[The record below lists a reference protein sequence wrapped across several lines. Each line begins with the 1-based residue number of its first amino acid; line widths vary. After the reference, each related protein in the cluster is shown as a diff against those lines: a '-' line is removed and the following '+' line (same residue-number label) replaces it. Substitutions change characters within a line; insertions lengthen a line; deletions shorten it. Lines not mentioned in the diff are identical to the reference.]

1 MAHYVFINQYFWPDE
16 AATAQLL
23 DDLTEDLAN
32 TGHDISVICGRAR
45 YTSGERLAAGVDERK
60 GVKIIRVNGTDL
72 GREGL
77 FRRIVDMITFLFFLA
92 CKIWSMKR
100 PEVLI
105 AMSSPPLLG
114 TLAVL
119 CGRFRGFRV
128 VLWVQDIHPEIAERL
143 QVVRNKLVLCLLH
156 FNAQLADRG
165 CHGIVVPGWDMK
177 RFLETNRKLNNPI
190 EVIPNWADLAALRSV
205 AEIGAEAVR
214 REQQLSSKFVL
225 MYSGNLG
232 FAHDQD
238 VLLELIAH
246 CEQEVKDFKF
256 VLVGS
261 SSRHQQFLARIQG
274 SGLKQWLSLPGQ
286 PRNRLGAVLAT
297 ADANVVSQLPASDG
311 LLMPSKFYGIVAVGR
326 PVIFI
331 GSRTSE
337 IGRAVAENN
346 LGAVLP
352 PDPHRDDFESAVKV
366 IRMQRASPQ
375 TEIKIRAWADVHA
388 SREVRTREFNQALK
402 RFSKC

>member
-1 MAHYVFINQYFWPDE
+1 MAHYVFINQFFWPDE

-32 TGHDISVICGRAR
+32 IGHDISVICGRAR
-45 YTSGERLAAGVDERK
+45 YTAGERLASGVDERK

-77 FRRIVDMITFLFFLA
+77 FRRVVDMITFFFFLA
-92 CKIWSMKR
+92 CKILSMKR

-119 CGRFRGFRV
+119 CGRLRGFRV

-143 QVVRNKLVLCLLH
+143 RIVRNKPVLSLLH

-177 RFLETNRKLNNPI
+177 HFLETNRKLNKPI
-190 EVIPNWADLAALRSV
+190 EVIPNWADLAALRSG
-205 AEIGAEAVR
+205 AEVGAEAVR
-214 REQQLSSKFVL
+214 RKQQLSSKFVL

-232 FAHDQD
+232 VAHDQE
-238 VLLELIAH
+238 LLLKLSAY
-246 CEQEVKDFKF
+246 CEREIENFIF

-261 SSRHQQFLARIQG
+261 ASRHEEFLARMHRA
-274 SGLKQWLSLPGQ
+274 GLKQWLSLPAQ

-297 ADANVVSQLPASDG
+297 ADAHVVSQLPASDG
-311 LLMPSKFYGIVAVGR
+311 LLVPSKFYGIVAVGR

-375 TEIKIRAWADVHA
+375 TERNIRAWADAHA
-388 SREVRTREFNQALK
+388 SREVRTREFNQALQ